1 MNNKKKEP
9 WRIIVAIIS
18 IAYIIYMWV
27 SKNVAEI
34 YATLPAEQMVPLV
47 VTNVV
52 VTLAKVAGITLA
64 ILVIKWIASKFKR

>member
-27 SKNVAEI
+27 SKNVAGI
-34 YATLPAEQMVPLV
+34 YATLPAEQIVPLV

-52 VTLAKVAGITLA
+52 VTLVKVAGITLA

>member
-52 VTLAKVAGITLA
+52 VTLVKVAGITLA

>member
-27 SKNVAEI
+27 SKNVAGI
-34 YATLPAEQMVPLV
+34 YATLPAEQMIPLV

-52 VTLAKVAGITLA
+52 VTLVKVAGIA
-64 ILVIKWIASKFKR
+64 LVILAVKWGASKFKR